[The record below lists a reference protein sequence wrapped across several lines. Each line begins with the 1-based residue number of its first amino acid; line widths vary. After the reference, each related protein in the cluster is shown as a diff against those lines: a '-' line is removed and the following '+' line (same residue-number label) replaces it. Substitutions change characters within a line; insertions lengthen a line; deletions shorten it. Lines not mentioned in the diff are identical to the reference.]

1 MFSLLSHPPTTK
13 GATMIDDEL
22 DLVRELFAADD
33 TPLDPATRDRVLDR
47 IAAGLAAAADEE
59 RSPSNGAAT
68 PHRSRRRRRL
78 VFAVSAMAAAV
89 LLLAVLLP
97 SGGGA
102 RRGLPS
108 ALAPHHAP
116 TTHAVAPHHART
128 IHFQVTGYTQPEA
141 TAAATQCLSA
151 AGADDP
157 AHSQKGAALR
167 ATFSDPSGSTLVVT
181 TPSGWYTCNESAD
194 GTVTPYIPYES
205 YVQAEGGALNAND
218 LYAHWLMEPVELF
231 SDGGGYVSKA
241 TMASG
246 WLDVALGRVAPNIT
260 KVTVQMPGGS
270 VIAASVENGFFVARQ
285 LLPSM
290 PAFVQSPVG
299 TPTPVMGYDSS
310 GTLVYDSLLTRLPL
324 TACFVTPSGQP
335 LTPSATSS
343 QGCQTAIA
351 WGY

>member
-1 MFSLLSHPPTTK
+1 
-13 GATMIDDEL
+13 MICDD
-22 DLVRELFAADD
+22 REL
-33 TPLDPATRDRVLDR
+33 PLDEFESAMLAELLAAQTEFGPADKGVGRKLYL
-47 IAAGLAAAADEE
+47 AGGHGGLRHHRLLAAAAV
-59 RSPSNGAAT
+59 
-68 PHRSRRRRRL
+68 L
-78 VFAVSAMAAAV
+78 VAAV
-89 LLLAVLLP
+89 AVLAVLLP
-97 SGGGA
+97 SGGGDS
-102 RRGLPS
+102 RRGQPS
-108 ALAPHHAP
+108 AVAPHHKP
-116 TTHAVAPHHART
+116 TTHAVAPHHPRT
-128 IHFQVTGYTQPEA
+128 IHYQVTGYTQAQA

-151 AGADDP
+151 DGAGGPD
-157 AHSQKGAALR
+157 GAAGKDAVLR

-181 TPSGWYTCNESAD
+181 TPSGWYTCDESAD
-194 GTVTPYIPYES
+194 GSTLVPGVYES
-205 YVQAEGGALNAND
+205 YIQAEGGALNAND
-218 LYAHWLMEPVELF
+218 LYEHWLMEPVEIF
-231 SDGGGYVSKA
+231 SDGGGYLSKA

-246 WLDVALGRVAPNIT
+246 WLDTAVGRAAPNIT

-290 PAFVQSPVG
+290 PAFSQSG
-299 TPTPVMGYDSS
+299 TIPVMGYDSS